1 MPAKTVAVVTLS
13 TTVVQFYAKQLHALF
28 GELIQ
33 IVPYSFEDG
42 SAYRIEPADL
52 IIVSSSAAEN
62 YQAARQ
68 WLPPGSLSI
77 LSNITITRSALEQ
90 LMDLPQGTKALLVN
104 LSLKMAMEVISDLHH
119 LGVNHIEFVP
129 FYPFCR
135 AGTQRRSGHHARRGA
150 LCPSPRQKD
159 HQPGPAHL

>member
-119 LGVNHIEFVP
+119 QVFMIIPCCTRIFTAGGMDR
-129 FYPFCR
+129 CR
-135 AGTQRRSGHHARRGA
+135 
-150 LCPSPRQKD
+150 PRTCRKQNKYR
-159 HQPGPAHL
+159 